1 MFAAMKKKF
10 RLKRK
15 KDIELLLKIKKS
27 VGNKYYAIYFNLQE
41 ETKLAISV
49 SKKLG
54 KAVERNYQKRV
65 TREILTKNMHK
76 LNGVH
81 ALIVVKKPSVELSFA
96 EKQKQLEYLILK
108 VKK

>member
-1 MFAAMKKKF
+1 MFATMKKKF

-27 VGNKYYAIYFNLQE
+27 VGNKYYAIYFNLE
-41 ETKLAISV
+41 EDTKIAVSV

-65 TREILTKNMHK
+65 TREIISKNMQK
-76 LNGVH
+76 LEKVH
-81 ALIVVKKPSVELSFA
+81 ALIVVKKPSMDLSFT